1 MYDVDGNGVI
11 DLEEMTKI
19 VQAIYDMLGAG
30 AVKPTDTAEERA
42 KNIFNRFVNSFE
54 TELIMLKVHSLFSLK
69 SSFSRRKE
77 RIRFTPVILKYFCTK
92 FSYTKKTFI
101 FK

>member
-1 MYDVDGNGVI
+1 MAFSLVLTFIKLLINFFTINLNISSTIWRKIKNLFNSRMYDVDGNGVI

-42 KNIFNRFVNSFE
+42 KNIFNR
-54 TELIMLKVHSLFSLK
+54 
-69 SSFSRRKE
+69 
-77 RIRFTPVILKYFCTK
+77 
-92 FSYTKKTFI
+92 
-101 FK
+101 

>member
-1 MYDVDGNGVI
+1 MIQCSDNDANVSMFRMYDVDGNGVI

-42 KNIFNRFVNSFE
+42 KNIFNRWDLLQCCSAAVCRLQIRHTRGF
-54 TELIMLKVHSLFSLK
+54 ML
-69 SSFSRRKE
+69 R
-77 RIRFTPVILKYFCTK
+77 PCY
-92 FSYTKKTFI
+92 
-101 FK
+101 

>member
-1 MYDVDGNGVI
+1 MNVHDDNVSMFRMYDVDGNGVI

-42 KNIFNRFVNSFE
+42 KNIFNRWD
-54 TELIMLKVHSLFSLK
+54 LLQGDR
-69 SSFSRRKE
+69 SRAA
-77 RIRFTPVILKYFCTK
+77 VLQ
-92 FSYTKKTFI
+92 
-101 FK
+101 

>member
-11 DLEEMTKI
+11 DQDEMTKI

-42 KNIFNRFVNSFE
+42 KNIFNRYSSPFSMLPTFV
-54 TELIMLKVHSLFSLK
+54 TEWPLSVGH
-69 SSFSRRKE
+69 
-77 RIRFTPVILKYFCTK
+77 
-92 FSYTKKTFI
+92 
-101 FK
+101 